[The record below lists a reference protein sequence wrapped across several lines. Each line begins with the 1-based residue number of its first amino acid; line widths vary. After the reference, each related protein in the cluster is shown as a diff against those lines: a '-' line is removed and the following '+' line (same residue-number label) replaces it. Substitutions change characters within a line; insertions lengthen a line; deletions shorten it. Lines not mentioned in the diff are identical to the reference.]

1 MYKSDATVKETQE
14 RAVPATTK
22 KSTSW
27 AVTVWTEWSK
37 GRQEHFRND
46 PMEFPPHLMVCR
58 KQEFDHWL
66 SRFVVEA
73 QSQQDGKPYP
83 PNTLY
88 QLCCGIMQYVRGKKP
103 KINFFT
109 DPDFDGFRRTLDG
122 VMKKLQGKGVGV
134 NRKQAEP
141 ILPEEEKQMWKTGVL
156 GAHTPQSLLAC
167 VDCTLFCIVGRNIV
181 TCNLDNSCWW
191 NPVGVCHTLSTL
203 KMCRKITQ
211 VGSSIEKSSQKR

>member
-1 MYKSDATVKETQE
+1 MYKSDAAVKETQE
-14 RAVPATTK
+14 RVVPATTK

-73 QSQQDGKPYP
+73 RSQQDGKPYP

-88 QLCCGIMQYVRGKKP
+88 QLCCGIMQYVGEKTPRLT
-103 KINFFT
+103 FS
-109 DPDFDGFRRTLDG
+109 L
-122 VMKKLQGKGVGV
+122 
-134 NRKQAEP
+134 
-141 ILPEEEKQMWKTGVL
+141 ILILMVSDVHWMV
-156 GAHTPQSLLAC
+156 S
-167 VDCTLFCIVGRNIV
+167 
-181 TCNLDNSCWW
+181 
-191 NPVGVCHTLSTL
+191 
-203 KMCRKITQ
+203 
-211 VGSSIEKSSQKR
+211 

>member
-1 MYKSDATVKETQE
+1 MYKSDAAVKETQE
-14 RAVPATTK
+14 HAVPATTK

-46 PMEFPPHLMVCR
+46 PMELPPHLMVCR
-58 KQEFDHWL
+58 KQELDHWL
-66 SRFVVEA
+66 SRFVIEA
-73 QSQQDGKPYP
+73 RRKDGKPHP

-88 QLCCGIMQYVRGKKP
+88 QLCCGIMRYVRGENP

-122 VMKKLQGKGVGV
+122 VMKELQGKGVGV

-141 ILPEEEKQMWKTGVL
+141 ILPEEE
-156 GAHTPQSLLAC
+156 
-167 VDCTLFCIVGRNIV
+167 
-181 TCNLDNSCWW
+181 
-191 NPVGVCHTLSTL
+191 
-203 KMCRKITQ
+203 
-211 VGSSIEKSSQKR
+211 E